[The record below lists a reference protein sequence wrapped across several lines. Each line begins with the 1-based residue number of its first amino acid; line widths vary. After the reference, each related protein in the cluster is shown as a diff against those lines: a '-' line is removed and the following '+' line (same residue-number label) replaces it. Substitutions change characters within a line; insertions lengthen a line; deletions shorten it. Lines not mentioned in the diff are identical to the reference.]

1 MSQVEDR
8 PSPCSIYKENFDKKL
23 KILGLNDC
31 SLRGPPSGWSPQEA
45 GGTTQ
50 TELHS
55 PPPLPH
61 DSRGCDHRHRA
72 RAVMTQTGSFKI
84 SLVSCILASF
94 LRELT
99 QKTFQV
105 CLTLGLQPRQGMTVS
120 KDFSFKV

>member
-8 PSPCSIYKENFDKKL
+8 PSPCSIYKENFDKEL

-45 GGTTQ
+45 GGQ
-50 TELHS
+50 PKAELHS

-61 DSRGCDHRHRA
+61 DSRGCGHRHRA
-72 RAVMTQTGSFKI
+72 RAVTTQTGSFKI
-84 SLVSCILASF
+84 NLLSFILASF

-99 QKTFQV
+99 QKTF
-105 CLTLGLQPRQGMTVS
+105 
-120 KDFSFKV
+120 

>member
-45 GGTTQ
+45 GGPPKA
-50 TELHS
+50 ELHS

-61 DSRGCDHRHRA
+61 DSRGCGHRHRA

-84 SLVSCILASF
+84 NSGDFYFGVIFTSVDTKKIPSVLSL
-94 LRELT
+94 
-99 QKTFQV
+99 
-105 CLTLGLQPRQGMTVS
+105 CL
-120 KDFSFKV
+120 

>member
-45 GGTTQ
+45 GGPPKA
-50 TELHS
+50 ELHS

-61 DSRGCDHRHRA
+61 DSRGCGHRHRA
-72 RAVMTQTGSFKI
+72 RTVMTQTGSFKI
-84 SLVSCILASF
+84 NLLSFILASF

-105 CLTLGLQPRQGMTVS
+105 CLTLILQPHQGMAVLR
-120 KDFSFKV
+120 DFSFKF

>member
-8 PSPCSIYKENFDKKL
+8 PSPCSIYKENFDKEL

-31 SLRGPPSGWSPQEA
+31 SPRGPPSGWSPQEA
-45 GGTTQ
+45 GGPPKA
-50 TELHS
+50 ELHS

-84 SLVSCILASF
+84 ILESF
-94 LRELT
+94 LRVLT

-105 CLTLGLQPRQGMTVS
+105 YLTLGLQPRRSMTVL